1 MRARALIVSTFAA
14 ALLIG
19 GSAYA
24 QNTGAR
30 MPAGKA
36 TIGGSIGA
44 PASLGPVGG
53 SSLGA
58 QGSAG
63 FGAATRG
70 DAGADAS
77 ARGRIDAELRA
88 ARERMETNAKGDARL
103 GLDAAAAQRAQSR

>member
-19 GSAYA
+19 GAAHA
-24 QNTGAR
+24 QNTGAG

-36 TIGGSIGA
+36 TGGSIGA